1 VFSWIA
7 KAYNWATGKIDTTI
21 AGWVHDLIN
30 GVWGFL
36 HGAFGLVID
45 AWNYFYTRA
54 KGFAEGVEAL
64 ASETWT
70 FAKWL
75 LDSFWQEWL
84 RWMRRYLLG
93 PIETA
98 AKWIAH
104 EGATMWHLLTHAAD
118 LVDFLWDALVAKIE
132 TEAWNTGEKLG
143 EFFLALIAKNL
154 SKFAHLIEDILD
166 AIF

>member
-1 VFSWIA
+1 MFGWIA
-7 KAYNWATGKIDTTI
+7 RAYNWATGKIDTTI

-54 KGFAEGVEAL
+54 KGFAEGVEEL

-75 LDSFWQEWL
+75 LDSFW
-84 RWMRRYLLG
+84 
-93 PIETA
+93 
-98 AKWIAH
+98 
-104 EGATMWHLLTHAAD
+104 
-118 LVDFLWDALVAKIE
+118 
-132 TEAWNTGEKLG
+132 
-143 EFFLALIAKNL
+143 
-154 SKFAHLIEDILD
+154 
-166 AIF
+166 